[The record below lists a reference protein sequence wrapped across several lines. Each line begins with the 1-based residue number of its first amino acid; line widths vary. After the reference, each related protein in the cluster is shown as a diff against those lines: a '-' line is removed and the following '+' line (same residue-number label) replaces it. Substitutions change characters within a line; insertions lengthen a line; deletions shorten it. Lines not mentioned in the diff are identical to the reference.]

1 MILYF
6 SHSAFTKFCTMIFK
20 WMIKHYQNS
29 FKWTLT
35 HRIDYIS
42 TFTVVCKTECASF
55 MVYIF
60 RDHVEK
66 LGNIHNASFNYF
78 KNLYFSLIRA
88 NACSLILERELDK
101 NICHACLKLRKIQHY
116 GCWWPGTCSVP
127 GHLQPLWW
135 HRLMSASQKCPQNDD
150 KRSSVTVHIFVDIL
164 LWHALTRQGQVPHI
178 CMVN

>member
-20 WMIKHYQNS
+20 WMIKHYQHS

-66 LGNIHNASFNYF
+66 LGSIHNAYFNYF

-88 NACSLILERELDK
+88 NACSPIFERELDK
-101 NICHACLKLRKIQHY
+101 NIWHVCWIIWVMWIITVCSCRRFSMMVADGLAPVRCQDICNHY
-116 GCWWPGTCSVP
+116 DGIG
-127 GHLQPLWW
+127 
-135 HRLMSASQKCPQNDD
+135 
-150 KRSSVTVHIFVDIL
+150 
-164 LWHALTRQGQVPHI
+164 
-178 CMVN
+178 